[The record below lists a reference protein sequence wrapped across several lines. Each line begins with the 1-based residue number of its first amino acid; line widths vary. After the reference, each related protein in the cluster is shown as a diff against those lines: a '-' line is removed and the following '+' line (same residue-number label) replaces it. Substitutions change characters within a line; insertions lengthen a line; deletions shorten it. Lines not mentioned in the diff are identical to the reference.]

1 MTILLESLTVFQLTA
16 LGFALRQK
24 SNPADVTSRHSRLHL
39 RSDRGVFCLPV
50 CGSAMRG
57 FSCLLLGTF
66 LLSGCGRSVPHTTSE
81 IQRAVDAGGTIVF
94 PAGTYE
100 LTQTIVFKKSNTV
113 IQGAGPST
121 VFVFKP
127 SLPQVQCVN
136 DRAFT
141 TSCDVFFTPGRHIL
155 GPIAIGDG
163 AFTAADDVSDLRT
176 GDWLIVEEID
186 RGAGDVVVIDWAQV
200 AFTSGNNVH
209 LQTPFRTAF
218 PNARAWDPHHSGL
231 GFYRSPQVIE
241 GTQFRDFSLVVPDSG
256 QGAAGISVFAGK
268 HTLID
273 NVKVQDA
280 NGQALYSYMAKD
292 LTVQNSYGKCDQT
305 LNEFAATVDLKLFG
319 NTFIAGNDAGVGLDF
334 GTGFF
339 EVSGN
344 EIPSSV
350 DSGLYLLY
358 GIHDG
363 TVTNNSLG
371 FVNSSGTSNSGNAV
385 GIIARG
391 TQRVNIANNDL
402 TGGAGSGSVG
412 LTIGPEYGV
421 DVPIPSFG
429 NTIAPNTFGMQWGVD
444 YDPTNAP

>member
-1 MTILLESLTVFQLTA
+1 MPCLT
-16 LGFALRQK
+16 G
-24 SNPADVTSRHSRLHL
+24 S
-39 RSDRGVFCLPV
+39 
-50 CGSAMRG
+50 GSAMWG
-57 FSCLLLGTF
+57 ISCLLLGTF
-66 LLSGCGRSVPHTTSE
+66 LLSGCGTATPPLTTSE

-100 LTQTIVFKKSNTV
+100 LSQTIVFTKSNTV

-141 TSCDVFFTPGRHIL
+141 TSCDVFFTPRRQIL
-155 GPIAIGDG
+155 GPIEVGDS
-163 AFTAADDVSDLRT
+163 AFTAAGDVSDLRA

-186 RGAGDVVVIDWAQV
+186 QGAGDVVVIDWAQV
-200 AFTSGNNVH
+200 AATSGNVVQ

-218 PNARAWDPHHSGL
+218 PNARPWDPHHSGL

-241 GTQFRDFSLVVPDSG
+241 GTQFRDFTLIVPDSG
-256 QGAAGISVFAGK
+256 QGAPGISVFAGK

-273 NVKVQDA
+273 NVKVLDA
-280 NGQALYSYMAKD
+280 NGQALYSYMAND
-292 LTVQNSYGKCDQT
+292 LTVQNSYGKADQT
-305 LNEFAATVDLKLFG
+305 LNEFAATVGLTLTDD
-319 NTFIAGNDAGVGLDF
+319 TFISGDDAGVGLDF

-339 EVSGN
+339 QVIGN
-344 EIPSSV
+344 QVPSSV
-350 DSGLYLLY
+350 DLGLYLLY

-363 TVTNNSLG
+363 TVSDNTIA
-371 FVNSSGTSNSGNAV
+371 FVNTSASSSSGNAV

-391 TQRVNIANNDL
+391 TQRVNITNNYL
-402 TGGAGSGSVG
+402 AGGSGSGSTG
-412 LTIGPEYGV
+412 LTIGPEYSV
-421 DVPIPSFG
+421 DVPIPSSG
-429 NTIAPNTFGMQWGVD
+429 NTVAPNKFGAQWGLD